1 MSLFRRTIVICATLI
16 IILAVYSII
25 VEPNFMIKTNVISL
39 KFQKLPKAFDGYKIV
54 QISDLHFGIFHL
66 PIRNDLVINIISKIR
81 PNLIVITGD
90 LVSNIGSA
98 KDAIRFIKRL
108 TFISNVVIVFGNWDH
123 ISGFTS
129 YKETLQKLS
138 KVFVLEN
145 SHIVVT
151 KNDER
156 IYIIGVDDPHL
167 GFDNLTKALSKVPNQ
182 AFKILLAHSPQIID
196 KAKGKVDLI
205 LTGHTHGGQVVIP
218 LIGPLFVPLPSK
230 YRKYVA
236 GLFEIQGTYLYVNRG
251 IGTNILPI
259 RFNCPPE
266 ITVIILRK
274 A

>member
-16 IILAVYSII
+16 IILAIYSII
-25 VEPNFMIKTNVISL
+25 VEPNFMIRTNVISL
-39 KFQKLPKAFDGYKIV
+39 KFKKLPKAFDGYKIV

-98 KDAIRFIKRL
+98 KDVIRFIKRL

-230 YRKYVA
+230 YRRYVA

-251 IGTNILPI
+251 IGTSILPI